1 MAYRSLEDSLRELRT
16 ILQDNLVT
24 KLATVAAEHTSLTVA
39 LPAPADYNYFIANS
53 IDTIPDLSNLPAIVL
68 IGWNES
74 IKLEGEQKWDLWKFD
89 QAVRL
94 WASDSE
100 AEKLNARIYRYADAI
115 VRLIRNDYLALQ
127 NVKSIT
133 DLRVDY
139 SSISPTDPLYQAL
152 EVSFV
157 TLACRSY

>member
-1 MAYRSLEDSLRELRT
+1 MTYRSMEDSLSDLET
-16 ILQDNLVT
+16 ILQDNLKT
-24 KLATVAAEHTSLTVA
+24 TLTAVASEHTSAVA
-39 LPAPADYNYFIANS
+39 LPAPSDYSYFVANS
-53 IDTIPDLSNLPAIVL
+53 VDTIPDIQNLPAIVL

-74 IKLEGEQKWDLWKFD
+74 IALEGEQGWDLWNFD

-100 AEKLNARIYRYADAI
+100 AQKLNKRIYRYADAI
-115 VRLIRNDYLALQ
+115 VRLVRNNYLDLQ

-139 SSISPTDPLYQAL
+139 SSVSPTDPLYQAL

-157 TLACRSY
+157 TLACREY